1 MPASCSRNT
10 PMICSSLKRL
20 RRMVLLLISRPNL
33 SVAGMPG
40 STSANLHQDIDN
52 AARRSPARRATD
64 EQLSVSRVGQIAAL
78 AAARR
83 YSHRIQDMEGP
94 LLMSSGGTTIRA
106 VLFLATLSQPDTP
119 PSRSPY

>member
-1 MPASCSRNT
+1 MPRAD
-10 PMICSSLKRL
+10 RL
-20 RRMVLLLISRPNL
+20 RGARPMSSCL
-33 SVAGMPG
+33 Y
-40 STSANLHQDIDN
+40 
-52 AARRSPARRATD
+52 
-64 EQLSVSRVGQIAAL
+64 RVGQIAAL

-119 PSRSPY
+119 PSRSPYYQHLLWRENQRAQPSTIARRLPVILRNLIPWQGT